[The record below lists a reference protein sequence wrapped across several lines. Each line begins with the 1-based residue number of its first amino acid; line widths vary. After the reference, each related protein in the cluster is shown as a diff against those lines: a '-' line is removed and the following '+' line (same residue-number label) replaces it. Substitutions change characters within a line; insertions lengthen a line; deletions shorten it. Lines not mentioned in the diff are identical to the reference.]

1 MKKERT
7 LSERKSRAGF
17 LFCLPLV
24 IGVVIFFIKPVIE
37 SIRYSFSVLSFT
49 PDGLEVVF
57 VGLRNFREALFVD
70 SQYVRTIAESVK
82 NMVIRVPVI
91 LMLSLFIA
99 VVLNVK
105 FKGRLV
111 FRAIFFMP
119 VIVVNGVIMEILQSD
134 YLSTSIMSGEAG
146 SALFESI
153 DSYALLSAMG
163 FSNEILDTIIPW
175 AYDIFNLVWS
185 SGVPILM
192 FLAALQT
199 VPSSLYEVARIEGAT
214 PWESFWK
221 ITFPIISPM
230 ILMNTVYILA
240 DYFTTSTNPVIEM
253 INNQTS
259 NMRFEYAAGLSWMYL
274 IVVGI
279 IVSIAFYF
287 INKHV
292 VYSVN

>member
-1 MKKERT
+1 MKKTKT
-7 LSERKSRAGF
+7 LAGRKSRAGF
-17 LFCLPLV
+17 VFCLPLIV
-24 IGVVIFFIKPVIE
+24 GVLVFFVKPVIQ
-37 SIRYSFSVLSFT
+37 SIRYSFSVLTFT
-49 PDGLEVVF
+49 PDGLDIVF
-57 VGLRNFREALFVD
+57 VGLKNFKEALFVD
-70 SQYVRTIAESVK
+70 SQYVRTIVESVK
-82 NMVIRVPVI
+82 NMIIRVPVI

-99 VVLNVK
+99 VVLNSK

-119 VIVVNGVIMEILQSD
+119 VIVVNGIIMEILQSD

-153 DSYALLSAMG
+153 DSYTLLSAVG
-163 FSNEILDTIIPW
+163 FSSEVLDVIIPW

-214 PWESFWK
+214 AWESFWK

-230 ILMNTVYILA
+230 ILMNTIYILA

-287 INKHV
+287 INRKV
-292 VYSVN
+292 IYSVD